1 MGNKIN
7 LDNPTPADVRV
18 VQQTNRQFA
27 MSFVQNNA
35 DLNEQRGLFHDFF
48 QPNLLDKIKLKKT
61 TRKELPFLVINDS
74 QAFSLEG
81 VFEFRIRT
89 RVPVKVAILFD
100 CYFKKDK
107 NGEALL
113 VQKRPGDAQEFVV
126 EEPSPS
132 MGVTLKIPGNLKE
145 FVTRATRKR
154 TNNFPILVSMRALR
168 PPKEG
173 ALEVYYAV
181 RRLEGTQELRIMEE
195 YVLRNERLF
204 VVSDVFSVAY
214 EGGHVDKKS
223 MSRGSAMDE
232 ETCIFCFTDRV
243 TCLLT
248 PCRHMSLCFECSK
261 RLQST
266 TNKCPICRETIREI
280 VKVETKARAVEEKRR
295 SVSP

>member
-7 LDNPTPADVRV
+7 LDNPTPADVRL

-48 QPNLLDKIKLKKT
+48 QPNLLDKIRLKKT
-61 TRKELPFLVINDS
+61 TRKELPFVVINDS
-74 QAFSLEG
+74 QAFPLEG
-81 VFEFRIRT
+81 FLEFRIRN

-100 CYFKKDK
+100 CFFKKDK
-107 NGEALL
+107 NGEAVL
-113 VQKRPGDAQEFVV
+113 VQKRPKDAQEFVV
-126 EEPSPS
+126 EEPNPS
-132 MGVTLKIPGNLKE
+132 MGITLKVPGHLKE
-145 FVTRATRKR
+145 FASKATRKR
-154 TNNFPILVSMRALR
+154 TNSFPILISMKALR

-173 ALEVYYAV
+173 VVEVYYAV
-181 RRLEGTQELRIMEE
+181 RRLEGTQELKVVEE
-195 YVLRNERLF
+195 YVLRNDKLF

-214 EGGHVDKKS
+214 EGGHTDKNS
-223 MSRGSAMDE
+223 VSRGSTVDE
-232 ETCIFCFTDRV
+232 DTCIFCFSDKV

-280 VKVETKARAVEEKRR
+280 VRVEIKPRAIEQK
-295 SVSP
+295 